1 MSPARKA
8 ATAAPTL
15 SARALNRALLARQ
28 LLLARQALP
37 VTDAV
42 SRVGGLQAQLA
53 RPPFVGLWAR
63 LRAFEREQ
71 LLEPVRRREIV
82 RATAMRGTIHLMT
95 AADYCAHR
103 GALQSTFDRGLR
115 SVGKSWVDT
124 TDLAALDAEARAYFG
139 SEPATFEAL
148 RDHLAATDDRGNV
161 RLCGY
166 AVRMRLPLVQV
177 PTDAPWGW
185 PAAAPFA
192 LADPWLGRPV
202 PTDSGD
208 AHPLVRHYLAAFG
221 PATPA
226 DAQAW
231 SGIAGL
237 RPTFDSLRDE
247 LVSFRD
253 ERGRELFDL
262 ADAQRPD
269 ADADAPARLLPEF
282 DTAILGHADRSR
294 IVPEAYRTRLVTK
307 NLFVPATILVDGF
320 VAGSW
325 TAERK
330 RKSATLTITPFAKVS
345 KRARTE
351 LEAEAEALL
360 AFVEP
365 EAGTR
370 EVSWG
375 E

>member
-8 ATAAPTL
+8 STSAPTI
-15 SARALNRALLARQ
+15 STRALNRALLARQ
-28 LLLARQALP
+28 LLLARQSLP
-37 VTDAV
+37 ATDAV

-53 RPPFVGLWAR
+53 RPPFVGLWTR
-63 LRAFEREQ
+63 LRAFERAQ
-71 LLEPVRRREIV
+71 LLAPVRGREIV

-103 GALQSTFDRGLR
+103 GALQPTFDRGLR

-124 TDLAALDAEARAYFG
+124 TDLAALDAQARAYFG
-139 SEPATFEAL
+139 GAPATFEAL
-148 RDHLAATDDRGNV
+148 RDHLAATDDRGNI

-185 PAAAPFA
+185 PAAAEFA
-192 LADPWLGRPV
+192 LAEAWFGHPV
-202 PTDSGD
+202 RLESGD
-208 AHPLVRHYLAAFG
+208 ARALVRHYLAAFG

-237 RPTFDSLRDE
+237 RATFDTLRDE
-247 LVSFRD
+247 LMSFRD

-262 ADAQRPD
+262 PDAPRPD
-269 ADADAPARLLPEF
+269 ADAEAPVRLLPEF

-294 IVPEAYRTRLVTK
+294 IVPDAYRSRLVTK

-320 VAGSW
+320 VVGSW
-325 TAERK
+325 TAASTRK
-330 RKSATLTITPFAKVS
+330 TATLTITPFAKVA
-345 KRARTE
+345 KRTRTE

-360 AFVEP
+360 AFTEP
-365 EAGTR
+365 EAGKA
-370 EVSWG
+370 EVRWG
-375 E
+375 

>member
-8 ATAAPTL
+8 APAAPTL
-15 SARALNRALLARQ
+15 GARALNRALLARQ
-28 LLLARQALP
+28 LLLARHALP

-42 SRVGGLQAQLA
+42 SRIGGLQAQLA

-63 LRAFEREQ
+63 LRGFEREQ
-71 LLEPVRRREIV
+71 LLAPVRRREIV
-82 RATAMRGTIHLMT
+82 RATAMRGTIHLVT

-103 GALQSTFDRGLR
+103 AALQPTFDRGLR
-115 SVGKSWVDT
+115 AVGKSWVDA

-139 SEPATFEAL
+139 GAPATFEAL

-166 AVRMRLPLVQV
+166 AVRMRVPLVQV

-185 PAAAPFA
+185 PAAAAFA
-192 LADPWLGRPV
+192 LADSWIGRAV
-202 PTDSGD
+202 QTESGD
-208 AHPLVRHYLAAFG
+208 ARALVRHYLAAFG

-237 RPTFDSLRDE
+237 RPTFDALRDE

-262 ADAQRPD
+262 ADAPRPD

-282 DTAILGHADRSR
+282 DTAILGHADRAR
-294 IVPEAYRTRLVTK
+294 IVPEAYRSRLVTK

-325 TAERK
+325 TAER
-330 RKSATLTITPFAKVS
+330 RRQSAPLTITPFAKIP
-345 KRARTE
+345 KRTRTE

-365 EAGTR
+365 EAVSR
-370 EVSWG
+370 EVQWQ
-375 E
+375 